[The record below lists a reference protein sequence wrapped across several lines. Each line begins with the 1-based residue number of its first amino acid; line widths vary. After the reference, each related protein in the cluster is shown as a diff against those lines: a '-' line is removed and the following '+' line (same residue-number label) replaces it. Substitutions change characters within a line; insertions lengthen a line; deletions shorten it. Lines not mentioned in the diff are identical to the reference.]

1 MDGMV
6 FYIYIGR
13 RFGEYEKSQTKNYK
27 IEKAVAEVNKSK
39 REGAKQVVLLCTF
52 SFVDIQ
58 KIKTFAIYT

>member
-27 IEKAVAEVNKSK
+27 IEKAVAEVNKRK
-39 REGAKQVVLLCTF
+39 GTKQVVLLCTF